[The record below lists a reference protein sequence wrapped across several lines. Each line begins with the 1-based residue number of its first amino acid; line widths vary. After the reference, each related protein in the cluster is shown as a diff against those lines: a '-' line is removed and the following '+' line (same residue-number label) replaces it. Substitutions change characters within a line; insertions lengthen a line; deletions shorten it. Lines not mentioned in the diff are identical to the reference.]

1 MIRSFVAVLFLV
13 ELITQTTGF
22 SPGQLPII
30 IPKPSSPLVLSA
42 SSTSSESTVETSSND
57 DDRMLSLSL
66 EKPLGMILEEVEE
79 GAPQGVYVLELAED
93 GSAATSAEKNVI
105 VGSKLVKVMGEDV
118 SVLGFDDVMDRL
130 INAPSPVD
138 LELALAAAERD
149 DTESEMEAD
158 TGFSVG
164 TDITVVVQ
172 RDGEPD
178 LTIKAKVGDNLRK
191 TLLEN
196 EVEVYR
202 GFKAKIGNCG
212 GGGQCGFCAVEF
224 IDSEGWAP
232 RSDYE
237 ANKIKNS
244 PNSRLSCLN
253 NIQGPVTIKM

>member
-1 MIRSFVAVLFLV
+1 MSRSFSAALFLLAAV
-13 ELITQTTGF
+13 FQPTNAFAPRSILKSTTC
-22 SPGQLPII
+22 
-30 IPKPSSPLVLSA
+30 LS
-42 SSTSSESTVETSSND
+42 SSTTSPD
-57 DDRMLSLSL
+57 DNITAQKKILSLSL

-79 GAPQGVYVLELAED
+79 GAPQGVFVLELAED
-93 GSAATSAEKNVI
+93 GSAAAAPEKDVI
-105 VGSKLVKVMGEDV
+105 VGSALVKVMGEDV
-118 SVLGFDDVMDRL
+118 TILGFDDVMEKI

-138 LELALAAAERD
+138 LELVVEAAVETADEAEV
-149 DTESEMEAD
+149 EEEED
-158 TGFSVG
+158 TGFALG
-164 TDITVVVQ
+164 TVVTVVVQ

-178 LTIKAKVGDNLRK
+178 LSIEAKVGDNLRK

-196 EVEVYR
+196 QVEVYR

-224 IDSEGWAP
+224 MDSEGWAP

>member
-1 MIRSFVAVLFLV
+1 MSRSFSAALFLLAAV
-13 ELITQTTGF
+13 FQPTNAFAPRSIL
-22 SPGQLPII
+22 
-30 IPKPSSPLVLSA
+30 K
-42 SSTSSESTVETSSND
+42 SSTTCLSSSTTSPD
-57 DDRMLSLSL
+57 DNITAQKNILSLSL

-79 GAPQGVYVLELAED
+79 GAPQGVFVLELAED
-93 GSAATSAEKNVI
+93 GSAAAAPEKDAI
-105 VGSKLVKVMGEDV
+105 VGSALAKVMGEDV
-118 SVLGFDDVMDRL
+118 TILGFDDVMEKI

-138 LELALAAAERD
+138 LELVVEAAVETADEA
-149 DTESEMEAD
+149 EMEEEED
-158 TGFSVG
+158 TGFALG
-164 TDITVVVQ
+164 TVVTVVVQ

-178 LTIKAKVGDNLRK
+178 LSIEAKVGDNLRK

-196 EVEVYR
+196 QVEVYR

-224 IDSEGWAP
+224 MDSEGWAP